1 MANKVKVTADNT
13 FPRCLA
19 QTQAFP
25 FPHHGTYLSG
35 NLPLQISKGHPRSA
49 LVAWEGAAIT
59 ALYFAEAF
67 KCCEI
72 LANPF
77 LGFSEPFQFRCGV
90 SSALLASVF
99 WKIFGFMAISTPFF
113 FPTRNNPV
121 FYRPRKHCNFLTPI
135 VFWHQQEGQIPLA
148 FSQLTKSQGCI
159 LHILLSSKNS
169 CKAIPELHF
178 LPRLQS
184 LELFHISACGW
195 ESFDLLRRSL
205 TFLPVVFQTHL
216 HLLLFE
222 NSKTSDIL
230 EVWTSQAPP
239 GLKVSLWLNHF

>member
-1 MANKVKVTADNT
+1 MANRVKVTADST
-13 FPRCLA
+13 FPWCSA

-35 NLPLQISKGHPRSA
+35 NLPLQISKGHPWSA
-49 LVAWEGAAIT
+49 LVSWAAIT
-59 ALYFAEAF
+59 ALCFAEAF

-77 LGFSEPFQFRCGV
+77 LCFSEPVQFRCGV
-90 SSALLASVF
+90 SSALLASEF

-113 FPTRNNPV
+113 FFPTRTNPV

-159 LHILLSSKNS
+159 LHILLPSKNS
-169 CKAIPELHF
+169 CKSIPELRF
-178 LPRLQS
+178 LPRLRSSSS
-184 LELFHISACGW
+184 LVSYFTS
-195 ESFDLLRRSL
+195 LLVAGNPLICYEGR
-205 TFLPVVFQTHL
+205 
-216 HLLLFE
+216 
-222 NSKTSDIL
+222 
-230 EVWTSQAPP
+230 
-239 GLKVSLWLNHF
+239 